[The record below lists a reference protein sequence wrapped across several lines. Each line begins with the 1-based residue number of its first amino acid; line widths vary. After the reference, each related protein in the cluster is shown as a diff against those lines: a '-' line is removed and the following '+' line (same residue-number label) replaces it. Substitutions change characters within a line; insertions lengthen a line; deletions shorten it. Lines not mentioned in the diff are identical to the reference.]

1 MGTGY
6 LAFAHLVKL
15 GLDGVHKL
23 VNGACG
29 KGTFLTGFANTRKEL
44 ISAEFLTP
52 SILLNNEDI
61 MWLYTLVSSEAIV
74 AGEAFPSP
82 PHSFI

>member
-29 KGTFLTGFANTRKEL
+29 KGAFLTGFANTRKEL

-61 MWLYTLVSSEAIV
+61 MWLYALVGGETSI
-74 AGEAFPSP
+74 AGETFPSP
-82 PHSFI
+82 PHPFI